1 MFGFLFKIIIVVALV
16 AGVGGYLVIKRGGSV
31 ADIPKLVANLP
42 KTFSVQNAPKLITSL
57 NLKSIDTTNLGGKL
71 SDALDA
77 LVTHPDKN
85 SPVVLGVKVTNDTI
99 STITDV
105 IMKLPNDQ
113 LDQIRSIVCQ
123 PTGEL

>member
-16 AGVGGYLVIKRGGSV
+16 AGVGGYLVIKRGGSLM
-31 ADIPKLVANLP
+31 DIPGYVSSLP
-42 KTFSVQNAPKLITSL
+42 KTLSVKNAPKLLSSL

-85 SPVVLGVKVTNDTI
+85 SPVVLGVKVTNDSI
-99 STITDV
+99 ATITDV
-105 IMKLPNDQ
+105 LLQLPNDQ
-113 LDQIRSIVCQ
+113 LNQIRNVVCV
-123 PTGEL
+123 PTK

>member
-1 MFGFLFKIIIVVALV
+1 M
-16 AGVGGYLVIKRGGSV
+16 AGVGGYLVIKRGGSLT
-31 ADIPKLVANLP
+31 DIPGYVASLP
-42 KTFSVQNAPKLITSL
+42 KTFSAQNAPKLLSSL
-57 NLKSIDTTNLGGKL
+57 NLKSIDTTNLGAKL

-85 SPVVLGVKVTNDTI
+85 SPVVLGVKVTNDSI

-113 LDQIRSIVCQ
+113 LNQIRNVVCTPAQ
-123 PTGEL
+123 NTTP